1 MAPSCSLIG
10 QSVYVLPCPLQ
21 VLTREEGFVNSAIVR
36 TPDRSEVGDWLLFLT
51 ILVSVVFLEK
61 HLFHEDFEGHW
72 NKSVIQYS
80 PVKLQLPTY
89 WQLCLLLF
97 LMILTCVSSFD
108 FLKKLTFQQASFWFC

>member
-21 VLTREEGFVNSAIVR
+21 VLTREEGFVNSAIVW

-61 HLFHEDFEGHW
+61 HLFH
-72 NKSVIQYS
+72 
-80 PVKLQLPTY
+80 
-89 WQLCLLLF
+89 
-97 LMILTCVSSFD
+97 
-108 FLKKLTFQQASFWFC
+108 